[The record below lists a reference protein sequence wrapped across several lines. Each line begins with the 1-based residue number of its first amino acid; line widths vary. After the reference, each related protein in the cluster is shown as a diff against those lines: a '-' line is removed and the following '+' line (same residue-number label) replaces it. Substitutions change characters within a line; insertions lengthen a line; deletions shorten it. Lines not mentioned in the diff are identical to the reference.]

1 MSSAQSTQIHSD
13 IPAHGMDDAALAG
26 YRRQVA
32 RLPMTMQPALNQQL
46 SGWANLFPYEQ
57 NRAAHFLGGVA
68 NCSPAQLDA
77 LTQSLRA
84 IENRMDVKRW
94 DFNVN
99 ADTMENASL
108 LARSPYYAQW
118 RGEVQKVFTA
128 VEAAAPQAAAPRHD
142 SGRVVLLILPASLPV
157 DSIVGSKPWD
167 ARGVEMHV
175 EDAHRISD
183 LALHGESALPSWVDA
198 RMSASEATAD
208 RWLIDADAGLG
219 GELSSAHPPAQ
230 LLEYSVLKSF
240 RDEFLRQVNT
250 VPKDI
255 SATDQI
261 LAHVRGEDWDA
272 LWPES
277 LKGQDRLRRFVI
289 DVFLSGNGALIFS
302 NAFVQWSSSEALR
315 RARPRLL
322 VSRFGLRSKPKPFSG
337 IAIFENQQKVSALR
351 DEVDPVGS
359 AIDARIL
366 ARYIWL
372 SAMRYPER
380 DRTCCVCVAESSGS
394 VYVISPPEQRPD
406 WLTTR
411 GATPE
416 DICSW
421 MHHQLSEKA

>member
-1 MSSAQSTQIHSD
+1 MSNAQSGQLN
-13 IPAHGMDDAALAG
+13 PVNAARSMNNATLEG

-46 SGWANLFPYEQ
+46 SDWANLFPYEQ
-57 NRAAHFLGGVA
+57 KRAAGFLGGIA
-68 NCSPAQLDA
+68 SYSPAQLDA
-77 LTQSLRA
+77 LTQSLRT
-84 IENRMDVKRW
+84 IESRMGVKQW

-108 LARSPYYAQW
+108 LARSSYYAQW
-118 RGEVQKVFTA
+118 RGEVQRVFTA
-128 VEAAAPQAAAPRHD
+128 IEAAAPRVADSRHD

-157 DSIVGSKPWD
+157 DSIVSGKPWD
-167 ARGVEMHV
+167 TRGVELHV
-175 EDAHRISD
+175 EEAHRISD
-183 LALHGESALPSWVDA
+183 LALHGESALPALVA
-198 RMSASEATAD
+198 AGTSASEASAD
-208 RWLIDADAGLG
+208 TWLIDADAGLG
-219 GELSSAHPPAQ
+219 GAMATAQPPAQ
-230 LLEYSVLKSF
+230 LLEYSVLKNF

-261 LAHVRGEDWDA
+261 LAHVRSEDWNA
-272 LWPES
+272 LWPAS
-277 LKGQDRLRRFVI
+277 LKGQDRLRRFVV

-351 DEVDPVGS
+351 DEMDPVGS

-372 SAMRYPER
+372 SVMRYPER
-380 DRTCCVCVAESSGS
+380 DRTCCVCVSESSGQ
-394 VYVISPPEQRPD
+394 VYVIAPPEQRPD
-406 WLTTR
+406 WLASR
-411 GATPE
+411 NATPE
-416 DICSW
+416 EVCAW
-421 MHHQLSEKA
+421 MHRQLSDMT